1 VARVRALPAGA
12 RSLTESLLREPPRGS
27 GSAAPPHSSGL
38 AASRFLGRSSRAIVD
53 GLVVLGGYAGRL
65 EQRLSAALRGP
76 MLALGGAVRAAERA
90 GERMVTPSRA
100 VGAVALAA
108 AIALGASQFV
118 DYRGIEIGGD
128 LYEGLES
135 IAPAP
140 QADRAVT
147 GSAHAYL
154 LLPVAVAAIGA
165 LAFTLRG
172 RWQLGR
178 AVALLGAIGVGV
190 SLLIDLPKGL
200 DEGSAALG
208 FEGAQA
214 RLVEGFWVQLSASAV
229 LVACGLLLAVY
240 VRAERATR
248 TTGGA
253 RAGRRTRRARRERP
267 AGPAAGA
274 RA

>member
-1 VARVRALPAGA
+1 M
-12 RSLTESLLREPPRGS
+12 
-27 GSAAPPHSSGL
+27 
-38 AASRFLGRSSRAIVD
+38 D
-53 GLVVLGGYAGRL
+53 GLVALGGFAGGID
-65 EQRLSAALRGP
+65 QRLSRSLGGP
-76 MLALGGAVRAAERA
+76 MLAVAGAVRAAVRA
-90 GERMVTPSRA
+90 GERALTPSRA
-100 VGAVALAA
+100 VGAVVLAA

-118 DYRGIEIGGD
+118 DYRGVEIGGD

-154 LLPVAVAAIGA
+154 LLPVAVAAVAA

-178 AVALLGAIGVGV
+178 AVALLGAIGVAV
-190 SLLIDLPKGL
+190 SLLVDLPKGL

-229 LVACGLLLAVY
+229 LVACGLLLAAY
-240 VRAERATR
+240 VRAEHAPRTDGAGARGRAR
-248 TTGGA
+248 
-253 RAGRRTRRARRERP
+253 RAGRKRP
-267 AGPAAGA
+267 ADPTAGA